1 MTKTASGILRRKFLK
16 LGLTG
21 IAGAGA
27 APRILRG
34 ETGSSRQGGGADR
47 TVIQR
52 TLGKTGFKLPVVS
65 MGVMNADNP
74 ALVAAALDA
83 GIVMLDTAWGY
94 QRGKNE
100 VMIGKVIQGRPR
112 DSYVI
117 ATKVP
122 GDRERDTGYLSPDT
136 SQEQFK
142 AKFDTSLE
150 RLGLANVDILYLH
163 GIRRGEDAQSEPMIK
178 ALQDEKRRGRAKF
191 IGLTTHQGEPE
202 VIRAAVEAGIYDV
215 VLTAYNFRKDYIDD
229 LKAAVREA
237 AAAGLGVVA
246 MKTQAGVYWDREKT
260 EPINM
265 TAALKYA
272 LQDPNVHTAIPGFT
286 TFDQMQLDLSVM
298 QDLTFTEQELSDL
311 RLDDTGGGLYCQ
323 ACEQCLPQCPQRLP
337 IPDMMRSYMYAHGY
351 RNWEAAHALISSLEV
366 KGDPCASCAG
376 CTVTCAK
383 RFDVKDRIQD
393 IIRLK
398 QLPENFFA

>member
-1 MTKTASGILRRKFLK
+1 MSRTECGIQRRRFLK

-21 IAGAGA
+21 IAGVGA
-27 APRILRG
+27 APGILKG
-34 ETGSSRQGGGADR
+34 GTGPYRQVGTQR
-47 TVIQR
+47 PVIHR
-52 TLGKTGFKLPVVS
+52 TLGKTGYKLPVVS

-100 VMIGKVIQGRPR
+100 AMIGKVIQGRPR

-122 GDRERDTGYLSPDT
+122 GDRDRGTGYLAPDT
-136 SQEQFK
+136 SPENFK

-150 RLGLANVDILYLH
+150 RLGLEHVDILCLH
-163 GIRRGEDAQSEPMIK
+163 GVRRGADAHSEPMIE
-178 ALQDEKRRGRAKF
+178 ALQDEKKRGRARF
-191 IGLTTHQGEPE
+191 IGLTTHQSEPE
-202 VIRAAVEAGIYDV
+202 VIRAAVEAGVYDV

-229 LKAAVREA
+229 LRQAVREA
-237 AAAGLGVVA
+237 AAAGLGIVA
-246 MKTQAGVYWDREKT
+246 MKTQAGVYWDKEKT

-265 TAALKYA
+265 TAALKYV

-298 QDLTFTEQELSDL
+298 QDLTFTEQELTDL
-311 RLDDTGGGLYCQ
+311 RLDEQSGGLYCQ
-323 ACEQCLPQCPQRLP
+323 ACERCLPQCPQQLP
-337 IPDMMRSYMYAHGY
+337 IPDMMRGYMYAHGY
-351 RNWEAAHALISSLEV
+351 RNWEAAHDLIASLEV
-366 KGDPCASCAG
+366 KDNPCGFCDG
-376 CTVTCAK
+376 CSVTCAW

-398 QLPENFFA
+398 QLPEDYFA